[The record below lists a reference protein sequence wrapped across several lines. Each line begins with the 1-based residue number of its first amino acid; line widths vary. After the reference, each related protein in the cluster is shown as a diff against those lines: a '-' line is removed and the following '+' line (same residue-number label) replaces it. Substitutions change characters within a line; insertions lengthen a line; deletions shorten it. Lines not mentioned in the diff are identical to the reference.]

1 LSLHILTLENTTD
14 YLLGIG
20 IVEKASIVSGDI
32 AIGEKHSKN
41 NNFIVDYP
49 LTSSGGYVVKQVPK
63 DEPYA
68 RETLFMESKVY
79 EFVVHDPLFNPL
91 KRTVPLFLHYDHH
104 LSILVI
110 EYLKDCKSLQDLQME
125 GAILDET
132 IAETLGRTLSSIHIS
147 LEDRM
152 KDESFTNKF
161 RKIYPW
167 VFFIPRDGIR
177 KEGNPHH
184 TKASA
189 QMEKLI
195 MEDREF
201 CSLIDEVKSMW
212 RPEFFIHGDMKWSNL
227 LINEASEIKIIDWE
241 TSDIGDP
248 YWDVAGILHNYIYN
262 AYSMN
267 QRNPSNS
274 MHTIQK
280 MQSCAHRFLH
290 SYLSQSSIEEREFI
304 PFRLL
309 PFIALRLIQTAVEST
324 GYYQELPENTLKM
337 IALSR
342 QILMH
347 PEEAAVELLALNKL
361 RR

>member
-1 LSLHILTLENTTD
+1 
-14 YLLGIG
+14 LGIG
-20 IVEKASIVSGDI
+20 LVERASIVSGDV

-41 NNFIVDYP
+41 NNFIVEYP
-49 LTSSGGYVVKQVPK
+49 LMQHGGCVVKQVPR
-63 DEPYA
+63 DDPYA

-79 EFVVHDPLFNPL
+79 DYVGHDSLFDPLKKTIPS
-91 KRTVPLFLHYDHH
+91 FLHYDHH

-110 EYLKDCKSLQDLQME
+110 EYLKDYKSLQDLQME
-125 GAILDET
+125 GKILDELV
-132 IAETLGRTLSSIHIS
+132 AETLGQAVANIHIS

-152 KDESFTNKF
+152 KDESFSNKF

-184 TKASA
+184 TKAST

-201 CSLIDEVKSMW
+201 CSMIEEVKSMW
-212 RPEFFIHGDMKWSNL
+212 RPGFFIHGDMKWSNL
-227 LINEASEIKIIDWE
+227 LINEKFDLRIIDWE

-248 YWDVAGILHNYIYN
+248 YWDVAGILHNYIFN

-267 QRNPSNS
+267 QRDPSNS
-274 MHTIQK
+274 MYTIQK

-290 SYLSQSSIEEREFI
+290 SYLSHSSIKEREFI

-337 IALSR
+337 ISLSR

-361 RR
+361 RT